1 MFGVMQSPPAQ
12 LSPAV
17 LLVAMLVGCVTSPDA
32 QWTSTQTAP
41 PDFALA
47 LTITATDATPRAKH
61 RRHAHY
67 VLEPDGTFRAALGP
81 GTRDGLLPP
90 VTARLDPAEIGE
102 IWRLTAPLLPPT
114 PIATTAMAG
123 EIQIQ
128 TTVTAHRRT
137 TRGQFQPEAGDP
149 LLRRLAEL
157 RGDRPDRP

>member
-1 MFGVMQSPPAQ
+1 MQSLPGQ

-32 QWTSTQTAP
+32 QWTSTHTTP

-47 LTITATDATPRAKH
+47 LTITATDAAPRAKH
-61 RRHAHY
+61 RRPAHY

-81 GTRDGLLPP
+81 GAQNGLLPP
-90 VTARLDPAEIGE
+90 VTARLDPVEIDE
-102 IWRLTAPLLPPT
+102 IWQLTAPLLPPS
-114 PIATTAMAG
+114 PIATTAMAD
-123 EIQIQ
+123 ELEIQ

-137 TRGQFQPEAGDP
+137 TRWQFQPQAGDP